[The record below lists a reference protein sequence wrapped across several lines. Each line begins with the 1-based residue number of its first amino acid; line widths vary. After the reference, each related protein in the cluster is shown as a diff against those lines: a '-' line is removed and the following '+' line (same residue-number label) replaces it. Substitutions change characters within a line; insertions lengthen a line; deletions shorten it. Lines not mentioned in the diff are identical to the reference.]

1 MTADVSTTAPTAGN
15 ATRPARHLTSAR
27 AAESD
32 FGSSQAHR
40 AAHALWTAAEDGGD
54 AGARQLA
61 LLLQG
66 RASARFDV
74 DIHPGARVGAGVFV
88 DHASGVV
95 VGETA
100 HVGPGCVL
108 LHGVTLGATG
118 KPTFGAKR
126 HPTVGRACVLGAGA
140 TVLGD
145 VAVGDG
151 ATVGAGAIVT
161 RDVPAGSTVVG
172 VNKLV
177 EKPPPAAAD
186 GGEEVDPFS
195 WFYDI

>member
-1 MTADVSTTAPTAGN
+1 MPLLKLSEKDTIELRFKLHDRVSCKCGGAW
-15 ATRPARHLTSAR
+15 AT
-27 AAESD
+27 
-32 FGSSQAHR
+32 
-40 AAHALWTAAEDGGD
+40 
-54 AGARQLA
+54 
-61 LLLQG
+61 
-66 RASARFDV
+66 
-74 DIHPGARVGAGVFV
+74 
-88 DHASGVV
+88 GVV
-95 VGETA
+95 VGSTA
-100 HVGPGCVL
+100 VL
-108 LHGVTLGATG
+108 GSDLYCLHGVTLGATG

-161 RDVPAGSTVVG
+161 RDVPAGSTFVG